1 MWGWSDCSGTP
12 GLTNSDPPC
21 LPGGGSLEILARA
34 ARAVDTDTS
43 VIVSVDLVVSA
54 TVLATLETA
63 VAVWVALIVVLITSS
78 SLDLQ

>member
-54 TVLATLETA
+54 TPTV
-63 VAVWVALIVVLITSS
+63 VAVWVALIAVLITSS